1 MSNSR
6 EDYRGP
12 KAKITFNQVKKN
24 RRGKFI
30 LLGLGSLFIALSS
43 GIITAIGMNIHMKNA
58 GYYLR
63 QESNYSMGE
72 EIRKL
77 QETVK
82 DVSKSV
88 VSIIN
93 VSTDKDEII
102 EKDVGVG
109 IAVEDG
115 KYLLTSYECV
125 NNADTIKIK
134 LYNDAIRTASVI
146 GFDSVYDIAM
156 LKVEGDPLQPIT
168 LMAGYQQIKNGDAV
182 ISIGNPIGSDFN
194 QGISLGKIINTRE
207 NIMFRNPD
215 TKIAENLKL
224 IKTNVFP
231 RIINTGAALCNLK
244 GELIGVNNTSMVYH
258 KEFSKNSF
266 YISVEDLDS
275 ITDEILDKQDYL
287 INYLGIY
294 GERAES
300 QSKDGVEGI
309 YAKDVTRNGV
319 GYEIGIR
326 PTDIITELNDK
337 AVESVG
343 EINSI
348 IDNMKAGEKV
358 KITVFRYGEYIEY
371 TVDIK
376 K

>member
-12 KAKITFNQVKKN
+12 KAKITFNQIKKK

-43 GIITAIGMNIHMKNA
+43 GAITAIGMNIHMKNI
-58 GYYLR
+58 GYYLK

-72 EIRKL
+72 EIMKL

-82 DVSKSV
+82 EVSKSV

-93 VSTDKDEII
+93 VTKDEDEII

-109 IAVEDG
+109 IAIEDG

-125 NNADTIKIK
+125 NNADTIKVK

-156 LKVEGDPLQPIT
+156 LKVEGTPLQPIT
-168 LMAGYQQIKNGDAV
+168 FIAGYPKINNGDAV
-182 ISIGNPIGSDFN
+182 ISIGNPTGSDYN

-231 RIINTGAALCNLK
+231 RSINTGAALCNLS
-244 GELIGVNNTSMVYH
+244 GELIGVNLS
-258 KEFSKNSF
+258 
-266 YISVEDLDS
+266 
-275 ITDEILDKQDYL
+275 L
-287 INYLGIY
+287 IHI
-294 GERAES
+294 
-300 QSKDGVEGI
+300 
-309 YAKDVTRNGV
+309 
-319 GYEIGIR
+319 
-326 PTDIITELNDK
+326 
-337 AVESVG
+337 
-343 EINSI
+343 
-348 IDNMKAGEKV
+348 
-358 KITVFRYGEYIEY
+358 
-371 TVDIK
+371 
-376 K
+376 

>member
-6 EDYRGP
+6 DDYRGP
-12 KAKITFNQVKKN
+12 KAKITFNQVKKK

-43 GIITAIGMNIHMKNA
+43 GVITAVGMNIHMKNA
-58 GYYLR
+58 GYYLK
-63 QESNYSMGE
+63 QEANYSVGE
-72 EIRKL
+72 EIKKL

-93 VSTDKDEII
+93 VSSDKDEII

-109 IAVEDG
+109 IVVEDG

-134 LYNDAIRTASVI
+134 LYNDAIRKASVI

-156 LKVEGDPLQPIT
+156 LKVEGTPLQPIT
-168 LMAGYQQIKNGDAV
+168 LIAGYPKVDNGDTV
-182 ISIGNPIGSDFN
+182 ISIGNPMGSDFN

-224 IKTNVFP
+224 IKTNVLP
-231 RIINTGAALCNLK
+231 RSINTGAALCNLK

-266 YISVEDLDS
+266 YISVEDLEP
-275 ITDEILDKQDYL
+275 ITDEILDKQDSL
-287 INYLGIY
+287 IKCLGIY

-300 QSKDGVEGI
+300 QKKDGVEGI

-337 AVESVG
+337 AVVSIG

-358 KITVFRYGEYIEY
+358 KITVFRDGEFINY